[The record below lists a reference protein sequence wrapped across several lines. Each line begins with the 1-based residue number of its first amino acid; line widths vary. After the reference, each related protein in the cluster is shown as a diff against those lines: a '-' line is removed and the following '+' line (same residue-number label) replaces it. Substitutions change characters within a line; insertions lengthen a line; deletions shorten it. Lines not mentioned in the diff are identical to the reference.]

1 MLDNEY
7 ALIRLFDVAP
17 TISGRKRFQKV
28 VYLLQQIG
36 IPYTEKFRYHHF
48 GPYSSELQAE
58 MDNLV
63 NYELIDES
71 YTGETYVYKITDKGK
86 KFSEQYNTLNNRN
99 FELPEQLVRQIID
112 TDTPVLEL
120 ASTYA
125 YLLEMG
131 YKREEAVVKAIE
143 LKPHLQNRLDEA
155 ITLFEDIFQANM
167 S

>member
-7 ALIRLFDVAP
+7 ALMRLFDVTP
-17 TISGRKRFQKV
+17 TIKGRKRFQKV

-36 IPYTEKFRYHHF
+36 LPYTEKFRYYHY

-58 MDNLV
+58 IDNLV
-63 NYELIDES
+63 NYELVDEC
-71 YTGETYVYKITDKGK
+71 YTGETYVYKATEKGAD
-86 KFSEQYNTLNNRN
+86 FSLEYNTLNNRG
-99 FELPEQLVRQIID
+99 FELPVQLVKQIID
-112 TDTPVLEL
+112 TDTPVLEM

-131 YKREEAVVKAIE
+131 YKREEAVAKAIK

-155 ITLFEDIFQANM
+155 ITLFDDITQAEL

>member
-1 MLDNEY
+1 MLNKEY
-7 ALIRLFDVAP
+7 ALMQLFDVAP
-17 TISGRKRFQKV
+17 VIKGRKRFQKV

-36 IPYTEKFRYHHF
+36 VPYSEKFRYYHY
-48 GPYSSELQAE
+48 GPYSSELQVE
-58 MDNLV
+58 IDNLV
-63 NYELIDES
+63 NYELVNES
-71 YTGETYVYKITDKGK
+71 YTGETYVYEITDKGTN
-86 KFSEQYNTLNNRN
+86 FSLEYNALDNRG
-99 FELPEQLVRQIID
+99 FRLPRQVVKQIID

-131 YKREEAVVKAIE
+131 YKRAEAVIKATE

-155 ITLFEDIFQANM
+155 INLFEDISKTNI